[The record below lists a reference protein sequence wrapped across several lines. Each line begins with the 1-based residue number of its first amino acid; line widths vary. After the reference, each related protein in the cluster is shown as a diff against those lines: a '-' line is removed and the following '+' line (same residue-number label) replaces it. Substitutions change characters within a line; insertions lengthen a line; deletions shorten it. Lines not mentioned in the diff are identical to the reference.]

1 MPSAIQI
8 IAIQNLTSGVDI
20 LPEVPGIFSE
30 VTEYAEQSFVCEL
43 PLARIAAGQLVS
55 LTGRYLI
62 DGKELPFNATGRIEK
77 TSEGQ
82 GDSVRVEI
90 LMRQFD
96 RDLWARFR
104 KGADDAQTHLNK
116 ILAAMRGED

>member
-1 MPSAIQI
+1 MPSSIRI
-8 IAIQNLTSGVDI
+8 LAIQNLTSGIDI
-20 LPEVPGIFSE
+20 LPEVPGRFAE

-62 DGKELPFNATGRIEK
+62 EDQEFPFNATGRIEK
-77 TSEGQ
+77 ATDGD
-82 GDSVRVEI
+82 GDSVRIEI

-96 RDLWARFR
+96 RELWKRFR
-104 KGADDAQTHLNK
+104 QTADGAQARLNRL
-116 ILAAMRGED
+116 LAAMRGED